1 MGDIVM
7 KGSGMAPRT
16 QLVASA
22 ATIGFF
28 ISGSAAMA
36 DVTPQQVWEDWQAYF
51 SGFGYEVE
59 AVTEQ
64 SGDTLS
70 VRDLSMNMPMPE
82 AEGNLEIVIPELGF
96 TDNGD
101 GTVSITM
108 PETLPIRVM
117 AADDEGQAFE
127 SVIEY
132 RSSGFEMLVS
142 GDADR
147 MTYTYSA
154 TSSTLELTEVTA
166 DGEPVEFGT
175 ASMTMSDMAGTSVMS
190 SGDLRELTQEFTSGE
205 VLYALDV
212 TDPETGGRMTA
223 QGSYDSLGYAG
234 TGTLPDSMNS
244 TDMAAMLDAGFSMDG
259 TFEVGAG
266 SGTMSFDENGDTF
279 KTVST
284 SGGGDFG
291 VSMDAGKLSYSG
303 ATTDIEM
310 TVETN
315 QLPFPVQ
322 FASQKLGFEMTT
334 PVSKGDEPQDFA
346 GSFTLSEF
354 TMSEAI
360 WAMFDPAQQLPR
372 DPATVDI
379 DLTGKARLL
388 FDLLDPEQAE
398 ALEDME
404 EAPAELNALT
414 LNRLTVRL
422 AGAELTGEG
431 DFTFDNSDL
440 ESFDGLPAPLG
451 ALDLQLVGGNGLL
464 DKLVAMGLIPQDQ
477 ASGVRMMM
485 GLFARPGDGEDTLVS
500 RIEVNEEGHVLA
512 NGQRLK

>member
-1 MGDIVM
+1 
-7 KGSGMAPRT
+7 
-16 QLVASA
+16 
-22 ATIGFF
+22 
-28 ISGSAAMA
+28 
-36 DVTPQQVWEDWQAYF
+36 
-51 SGFGYEVE
+51 
-59 AVTEQ
+59 
-64 SGDTLS
+64 
-70 VRDLSMNMPMPE
+70 
-82 AEGNLEIVIPELGF
+82 
-96 TDNGD
+96 
-101 GTVSITM
+101 
-108 PETLPIRVM
+108 
-117 AADDEGQAFE
+117 
-127 SVIEY
+127 
-132 RSSGFEMLVS
+132 
-142 GDADR
+142 
-147 MTYTYSA
+147 
-154 TSSTLELTEVTA
+154 
-166 DGEPVEFGT
+166 
-175 ASMTMSDMAGTSVMS
+175 
-190 SGDLRELTQEFTSGE
+190 
-205 VLYALDV
+205 
-212 TDPETGGRMTA
+212 
-223 QGSYDSLGYAG
+223 
-234 TGTLPDSMNS
+234 
-244 TDMAAMLDAGFSMDG
+244 
-259 TFEVGAG
+259 
-266 SGTMSFDENGDTF
+266 
-279 KTVST
+279 
-284 SGGGDFG
+284 
-291 VSMDAGKLSYSG
+291 
-303 ATTDIEM
+303 M

>member
-1 MGDIVM
+1 
-7 KGSGMAPRT
+7 MAPRT

-223 QGSYDSLGYAG
+223 QGSYDEPGLCRHGHLAG
-234 TGTLPDSMNS
+234 QHEQHRHGR
-244 TDMAAMLDAGFSMDG
+244 DAGR
-259 TFEVGAG
+259 
-266 SGTMSFDENGDTF
+266 
-279 KTVST
+279 
-284 SGGGDFG
+284 G
-291 VSMDAGKLSYSG
+291 VQHGRHL
-303 ATTDIEM
+303 
-310 TVETN
+310 
-315 QLPFPVQ
+315 
-322 FASQKLGFEMTT
+322 
-334 PVSKGDEPQDFA
+334 
-346 GSFTLSEF
+346 
-354 TMSEAI
+354 
-360 WAMFDPAQQLPR
+360 
-372 DPATVDI
+372 
-379 DLTGKARLL
+379 
-388 FDLLDPEQAE
+388 
-398 ALEDME
+398 
-404 EAPAELNALT
+404 
-414 LNRLTVRL
+414 
-422 AGAELTGEG
+422 
-431 DFTFDNSDL
+431 
-440 ESFDGLPAPLG
+440 
-451 ALDLQLVGGNGLL
+451 
-464 DKLVAMGLIPQDQ
+464 
-477 ASGVRMMM
+477 
-485 GLFARPGDGEDTLVS
+485 
-500 RIEVNEEGHVLA
+500 
-512 NGQRLK
+512 